1 MSPSAPGI
9 RRDTR
14 LPFYDQLKWL
24 ILTDIEQK
32 GLRPGELLPSE
43 TEMCERYDV
52 SRTVVRQAIG
62 ELVNEGIVVRQ
73 RGRGT
78 FVVRPK
84 WRENFMQSTVG
95 FFEDLTVL
103 GLAVKSKVINCE
115 FVKVSKSVADALETE
130 PGAKRIEVVRLRSV
144 NDELVAFTKSYL
156 NSDDPNLLDSLKAA
170 DLTTQSLYRV
180 LEERA
185 GLRIESGHRSLEAIS
200 ASGLLPK
207 MLDISP
213 GAPVIYIESVGRD
226 SVGRPVEFFQ
236 AWHRADRTRLEIDV
250 VRGRGL
256 TAQNS
261 VTTYHA

>member
-1 MSPSAPGI
+1 MPAAAPGI

-24 ILTDIEQK
+24 ILADIEEK
-32 GLRPGELLPSE
+32 GLKPGELLPSE
-43 TEMCERYDV
+43 TEMCEQYGV

-84 WRENFMQSTVG
+84 WPENFMQSTVG
-95 FFEDLTVL
+95 FFEDLTGT
-103 GLAVKSKVINCE
+103 GLAVKSRVINCE
-115 FVKVSKSVADALETE
+115 FVKVSKAVADALEIE

-144 NDELVAFTKSYL
+144 NGELVAFTKSYL
-156 NSDDPNLLDSLKAA
+156 NSDDPRLLDSLKAA
-170 DLTTQSLYRV
+170 DLSTESLYHV

-185 GLRIESGHRSLEAIS
+185 GLRIESGHRSLEAIA

-207 MLDISP
+207 MLDIRS
-213 GAPVIYIESVGRD
+213 GAPVMYIESVGRD
-226 SVGRPVEFFQ
+226 STGKPIEFFQ
-236 AWHRADRTRLEIDV
+236 AWHRADRARLEIDV

-256 TAQNS
+256 TAQSS
-261 VTTYHA
+261 VTSYHA